1 MEITQSP
8 LKWKGTTI
16 AIKEISKKYTK
27 EGLNGGIVAYENL
40 KVDKGWN
47 TL

>member
-8 LKWKGTTI
+8 LKGKSTTI
-16 AIKEISKKYTK
+16 ATKEISKKYTK
-27 EGLNGGIVAYENL
+27 EGLNGGIVAYEYP